1 MGQTVSVS
9 GMASAINEIL
19 EDYADL
25 ADDTMRKAVKRSAKT
40 VKDEISANAPARTGK
55 YAKSWKTKTTKE
67 DSHALEITVHSS
79 IPGLPHLLE
88 HGHANRGGGRTS
100 GQAHIA
106 PAEQSGIEQLETE
119 IERCLTNG

>member
-25 ADDTMRKAVKRSAKT
+25 ADDTMRKAVKKSAKT

-55 YAKSWKTKTTKE
+55 YAKSWKTQTTKS
-67 DSHALEITVHSS
+67 DSHALEITVYSGK
-79 IPGLPHLLE
+79 PGLPHLLE
-88 HGHANRGGGRTS
+88 HGHAKRNGGRTS
-100 GQAHIA
+100 AIVHIA
-106 PAEQSGIEQLETE
+106 PAEQLGIEELESE
-119 IERCLTNG
+119 IERGLQNG

>member
-1 MGQTVSVS
+1 MCVFWRRPSLGFRYIYICTQ
-9 GMASAINEIL
+9 
-19 EDYADL
+19 
-25 ADDTMRKAVKRSAKT
+25 R
-40 VKDEISANAPARTGK
+40 
-55 YAKSWKTKTTKE
+55 KE